1 MARYTGPVCKKCR
14 KAAEKFYLRGN
25 KCLSDKCVLMKR
37 GEDTVL
43 KGRRRRVS
51 AYSIQLREKQKLRL
65 MYGVLERQFH
75 NYYQKAVKYAN
86 TAAALVML
94 LERRLDNVV
103 YKLGFADSRGQ
114 ARQLVRHGHITVN
127 GRRVNIPSYSVRAG
141 QTIGVSGEEGLA
153 IVKPILANKESASAA
168 WLSVDPVA
176 VTGRVEREPTPE
188 DVKDVP
194 CNTQLIV
201 ELYSK

>member
-1 MARYTGPVCKKCR
+1 MARYIGPVCKKCR
-14 KAAEKFYLRGN
+14 KAAEKLYLRGN

-37 GEDTVL
+37 GEETVVR
-43 KGRRRRVS
+43 GRRRRVS
-51 AYSIQLREKQKLRL
+51 AYSIQLREKQKLRM

-75 NYYQKAVKYAN
+75 NYYEKAVKHAN

-103 YKLGFADSRGQ
+103 FKLGLADSRAQ
-114 ARQLVRHGHITVN
+114 ARQLVRHGHITVD
-127 GRRVNIPSYSVRAG
+127 GRRVNIPSYSLRAG
-141 QTIGVSGEEGLA
+141 QSVGVSGEEGLK
-153 IVKPILANKESASAA
+153 IVKPILANRESVSAA
-168 WLSVDPVA
+168 WLGIDATA
-176 VTGRVEREPTPE
+176 VTGQVLREPTPE

>member
-1 MARYTGPVCKKCR
+1 MARYIGPVCKKCR
-14 KAAEKFYLRGN
+14 KAGEKYFLRGN

-37 GEDTVL
+37 GEQMVVR
-43 KGRRRRVS
+43 GRRRRVS

-65 MYGVLERQFH
+65 MYGVLERQFR
-75 NYYQKAVKYAN
+75 NYYRRAVKFAN
-86 TAAALVML
+86 TAAALVIL

-103 YKLGFADSRGQ
+103 FKLGFADSRAQ
-114 ARQLVRHGHITVN
+114 ARQLVRHGHITVD
-127 GRRVNIPSYSVRAG
+127 GRRTDVPSYSVRAG
-141 QTIGVSGEEGLA
+141 QTIGVSGEEGLK
-153 IVKPILANKESASAA
+153 IVKPILANKESPATA

-176 VTGRVEREPTPE
+176 VTGRVLRELTPD